1 MPYRAKK
8 NVYFLRYSYLFLL
21 AMLSFIMVFPTGC
34 HVATVNISSPGKK
47 ISHRN
52 SVTITPVSSHAVRG
66 LTGKISNSAG
76 ITDSEDKSK
85 ALSISS
91 NGANRLCKR
100 IVETIDG
107 YESIIKTEESAATS
121 SKITE
126 GTGIQNSGNSG
137 ADSSIDFPSEIAG
150 IINSARNS
158 IGCASLAQD
167 KALSEVAKQRSDDMA
182 GRDYFSHTT
191 PEGKNIYNF
200 LAEKGIP
207 YATAGENIQFCSPPS
222 MASPMLFFNTWM
234 DSDMH
239 RANILNGNFTKIGI
253 GISSNND
260 KLFIVLVFTG

>member
-8 NVYFLRYSYLFLL
+8 NAYFLRYSYLFML
-21 AMLSFIMVFPTGC
+21 AMLSFIMVFLTGC

-47 ISHRN
+47 ISHRS
-52 SVTITPVSSHAVRG
+52 SVTVTPVYSHEVRG
-66 LTGKISNSAG
+66 PTGRISDSAC

-85 ALSISS
+85 LSISS
-91 NGANRLCKR
+91 NGASRLCKR
-100 IVETIDG
+100 IAETIDG
-107 YESIIKTEESAATS
+107 YESIIRTEESAATS

-150 IINSARNS
+150 IINSARNN
-158 IGCASLAQD
+158 IGGASLAQD
-167 KALSEVAKQRSDDMA
+167 KALNEVAKQRSDDMA

-222 MASPMLFFNTWM
+222 TASPMLFFNTWM